1 VAVEQ
6 KLMRHGDI
14 RTTMNVYGDVVTN
27 DARSPFQGG
36 TDGPAEAELICK

>member
-1 VAVEQ
+1 
-6 KLMRHGDI
+6 
-14 RTTMNVYGDVVTN
+14 VVTN